1 MATNQTYSAFKSAV
15 ATEVAG
21 GTLTLP
27 FSFQGAHLLTVTSAE
42 ADYDDTDHAVA
53 FTGTV
58 TLPGFQGGETPGA
71 NGSFDFLITATWPD
85 GSSTTPNLALVTK
98 TSSISLANLNSLWG
112 SSYGNVT
119 FDDAFLGLSSAD
131 QTLEADSLPGIA
143 TTFLGSGSSLD
154 LKTGVGFRG
163 TLNLAPGSRLT
174 DVFGYAGW
182 GGSIELEGQLST
194 SPEMLFGDASE
205 AELTGLDLKVTLGKS
220 STAPE
225 WLTDRT
231 TTFEFSIDSAKHA
244 KLEAHDDV
252 TVAVDGTTNEFT
264 GGVSIASTGEIEASL
279 GNIGT
284 LETPFGLES
293 LGAQLGDVSLGLA
306 YDGTSLEGTLGF
318 AITLSGHTT
327 PFTVDA
333 GLKVSA
339 GSVSA
344 DLTIEGDLS
353 VQDVA
358 TLGAGLLNTT
368 PVTIPA
374 ADAFTLKKI
383 SFEVAHGA
391 DENIFSVGGTAT
403 IRSLQADAVFTL
415 RKKTGEAAK
424 PLLGLALSDSDCGS
438 SICLAHLLPSSKLG
452 DLASD
457 VKLPAANLIA
467 TPSDFTSLEKDDLT
481 TPELNFFTA
490 VYGDV
495 PDTVTFGGGLSLT
508 AKLAVDDLPASVK
521 DAFGWPAGSNILIKG
536 SLGAATADGLDGQS
550 ANLTGL
556 SLSATFPTSSGS
568 TVLPDWISFTSPTE
582 LSLSF
587 GGGTVKAGLS
597 TAAHVALGDGFDV
610 TLDASFA
617 KTPSGSTID
626 VKAGISS
633 WTHPFGL
640 AG

>member
-1 MATNQTYSAFKSAV
+1 
-15 ATEVAG
+15 
-21 GTLTLP
+21 
-27 FSFQGAHLLTVTSAE
+27 
-42 ADYDDTDHAVA
+42 
-53 FTGTV
+53 
-58 TLPGFQGGETPGA
+58 
-71 NGSFDFLITATWPD
+71 
-85 GSSTTPNLALVTK
+85 
-98 TSSISLANLNSLWG
+98 
-112 SSYGNVT
+112 
-119 FDDAFLGLSSAD
+119 
-131 QTLEADSLPGIA
+131 
-143 TTFLGSGSSLD
+143 
-154 LKTGVGFRG
+154 
-163 TLNLAPGSRLT
+163 
-174 DVFGYAGW
+174 
-182 GGSIELEGQLST
+182 
-194 SPEMLFGDASE
+194 MLFGDASE
-205 AELTGLDLKVTLGKS
+205 AELTGLDLKVTLGMS

-279 GNIGT
+279 GNVGT

-293 LGAQLGDVSLGLA
+293 LGAQLGDVNLGLA

-457 VKLPAANLIA
+457 IKLPAANLIA

-587 GGGTVKAGLS
+587 GGGTIKAGSRPPRMSRSATVS
-597 TAAHVALGDGFDV
+597 TSRSTRPSRRPPPARRSTSRRGSRAGRIRS
-610 TLDASFA
+610 AS
-617 KTPSGSTID
+617 TG
-626 VKAGISS
+626 
-633 WTHPFGL
+633 
-640 AG
+640 